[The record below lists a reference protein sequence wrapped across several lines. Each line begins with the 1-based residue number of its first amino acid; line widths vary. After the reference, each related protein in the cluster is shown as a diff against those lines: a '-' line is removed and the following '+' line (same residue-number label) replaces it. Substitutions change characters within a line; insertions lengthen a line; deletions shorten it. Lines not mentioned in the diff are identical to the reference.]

1 MDTITIVKI
10 IFGVIFTVASS
21 GGIVWFFV
29 QLAGNTLA
37 DHYKKKIEHDF
48 EKKIEGY
55 KSQLEILRATTL
67 KYNDKQFE
75 LYIDLWKKL
84 QELKFICIDLWTDAN
99 KQNLRKFNLA
109 LQKTFRQIETS
120 SILIDEE
127 QYKDLIIVIT
137 NFQEYDSGKKKLV
150 AEWNSAEVFEIEEMI
165 EHNRQR
171 KETCLQII
179 DRMKIDIRNKI
190 KGI

>member
-1 MDTITIVKI
+1 MDAITIVQI
-10 IFGVIFTVASS
+10 ISGVIFSVACS

-29 QLAGNTLA
+29 QLSANTLA
-37 DHYKKKIEHDF
+37 ENYKKKIEHDF

-55 KSQLEILRATTL
+55 KSQLEILRVTTL

-75 LYIDLWKKL
+75 LFIDLWKKL
-84 QELKFICIDLWTDAN
+84 QELKFICIDLWIDAN
-99 KQNLRKFNLA
+99 KQNLKKFNMA
-109 LQKTFRQIETS
+109 LHKTFRQVETS

-127 QYKDLIIVIT
+127 QYKDLINVIT

-171 KETCLQII
+171 KEICLQII
-179 DRMKIDIRNKI
+179 DRMKNDIRNKI